1 MSTPPPDLPPYG
13 VESTPPRYDQRSL
26 PPDYG
31 SGPPAEYGAP
41 PLASGDPASSTY
53 ASWGRRV
60 VAVLLD
66 ELICLPFILVIVGG
80 IALGVAAVDPS
91 TGTVGGGATLG
102 LVVVVAGWVGL
113 VYIQIWNRVFRQGRT
128 GQSWGKRV
136 IGLTLI
142 GEASGE
148 PIGPSLAFAR
158 EVAHL
163 LDLIFFLG
171 YLWPLWDGKRQTFAD
186 KVCRTVVLAHA
197 D

>member
-1 MSTPPPDLPPYG
+1 MPPPEPSG
-13 VESTPPRYDQRSL
+13 VQPSPPRYGQRSL

-41 PLASGDPASSTY
+41 PMSSDDPASSRY
-53 ASWGRRV
+53 ASWGHRV
-60 VAVLLD
+60 LAVLLD
-66 ELICLPFILVIVGG
+66 GLLSLPFILVIVGG
-80 IALGVAAVDPS
+80 IAIGVAAVDPS
-91 TGTVGGGATLG
+91 TGSVGGGATLG
-102 LVVVVAGWVGL
+102 LVGVVGGWVGL

-136 IGLTLI
+136 LGLKLF

-186 KVCRTVVLAHA
+186 KVCRTVVLARA